1 VKKFINKP
9 ENFVE
14 EMIEGIVA
22 AHPNQLEYLENNPR
36 CIVKKDRSR
45 TKVGIVTGGGSGHLP
60 LFLGY
65 VGEGLL
71 DGCAVGGVFQSP
83 GADKVYEVTRAVNKG
98 MGVLY
103 IIGNYM
109 GDIMNFEISAEMA
122 EMDGIETKTI
132 IGMDDVASAP
142 KTETKKRRGVA
153 GIFYV
158 YKAAGALADLG
169 GSLEEVYR
177 VAEKAAKNVR
187 TMGVAISPCIIP
199 EVGKPSFMID
209 EDEMEIG
216 MGIHGEPGIRR
227 GKLRCADEIVTE
239 MLTAILDD
247 LETVPGDEVSILVNG
262 LGATCKEELY
272 IINKRISEIL
282 REKEITTNSTYIG
295 EFATSMEMAGFSISI
310 IRLDEELKVL
320 IRKSANTPFFTQF
333 AY

>member
-9 ENFVE
+9 ENFVD

-36 CIVKKDRSR
+36 CIVKKDRSKN
-45 TKVGIVTGGGSGHLP
+45 KVGIVTGGGSGHLP

-83 GADKVYEVTRAVNKG
+83 GADKVYEITKAVNKG

-109 GDIMNFEISAEMA
+109 GDIMNFEMSAEMA
-122 EMDGIETKTI
+122 EMDGIEIKTL
-132 IGMDDVASAP
+132 IGTDDIASAP
-142 KTETKKRRGVA
+142 KSETHKRRGVA
-153 GIFYV
+153 GIFYI
-158 YKAAGALADLG
+158 YKAAGAMADMG
-169 GSLEEVYR
+169 ASIQEVYR
-177 VAEKAAKNVR
+177 VAEKTAKNVR
-187 TMGVAISPCIIP
+187 TMGVALSPCIIP
-199 EVGKPSFMID
+199 EVGKPSFMLD
-209 EDEMEIG
+209 DDEMEIG
-216 MGIHGEPGIRR
+216 MGIHGEPGVRR
-227 GKLRCADEIVTE
+227 GKLGSADEVVTE
-239 MLTAILDD
+239 MMMAILED
-247 LETVPGDEVSILVNG
+247 LEAISGDEVSVLING

-282 REKEITTNSTYIG
+282 KGKNISVYSTYVG

-310 IRLDEELKVL
+310 LKLDDELKSL
-320 IRKSANTPFFTQF
+320 LRKSANTPFFTQF
-333 AY
+333 AN